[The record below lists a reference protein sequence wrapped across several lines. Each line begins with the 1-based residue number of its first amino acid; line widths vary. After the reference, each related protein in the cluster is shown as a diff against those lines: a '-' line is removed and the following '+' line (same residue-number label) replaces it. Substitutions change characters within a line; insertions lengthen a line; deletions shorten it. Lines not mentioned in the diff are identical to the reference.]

1 MLIFCFK
8 LSFLCIVWWIYFM
21 CLFSGW
27 LFLVVVFFFLKIF
40 ILLCCK
46 TLSYWNFG
54 ISLLPAFSLKEFS
67 DFPIFSGPHNSTHNL
82 SYTHEKYLL
91 NVLLLRFTSTNTEVK
106 EHVPCVIV
114 TITQYKLSNISSGHS
129 KRILPF
135 LGHFLFHKINYRF

>member
-1 MLIFCFK
+1 MHCLMNIFHVSIFW
-8 LSFLCIVWWIYFM
+8 LTIPLL
-21 CLFSGW
+21 LF
-27 LFLVVVFFFLKIF
+27 FFFLKIF

-67 DFPIFSGPHNSTHNL
+67 DFPIFSGPYNSTHNL

-114 TITQYKLSNISSGHS
+114 TITQYKLSNISFGHS